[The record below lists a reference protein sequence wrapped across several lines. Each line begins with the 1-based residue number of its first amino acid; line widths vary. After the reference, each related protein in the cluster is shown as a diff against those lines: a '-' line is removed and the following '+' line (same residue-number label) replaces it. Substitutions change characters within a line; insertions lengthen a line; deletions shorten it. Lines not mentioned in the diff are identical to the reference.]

1 MPFDPSA
8 LFREF
13 DADKLDALVHTMVLA
28 ADADGE
34 IGSEERVSMIAS
46 VRSLAEGAGHDG
58 KLTNEHIAELFDKAK
73 QQIARQGRDALITS
87 VKERLADADGRRVA
101 LGLAIS
107 VSAADGIIRTSEREL
122 IMDLAEA
129 LEVDRDEAADMV
141 RDISR
146 P

>member
-8 LFREF
+8 LLHGF
-13 DADKLDALVHTMVLA
+13 DSDKLDALVDTMVLA

-34 IGSEERVSMIAS
+34 IGDAERDSMIAS
-46 VRSLAEGAGHDG
+46 VRSYAEGSTQDDD
-58 KLTNEHIAELFDKAK
+58 LTKERIGELLDKAKKHIAEG
-73 QQIARQGRDALITS
+73 GRDALIAS
-87 VKERLADADGRRVA
+87 VKARLDKADARRGA

-107 VSAADGIIRTSEREL
+107 VSAADGIVRTSEREL

-141 RDISR
+141 RDITR